1 MRFTDRKDAGIRL
14 AKALEKYKGE
24 DVIVYAL
31 PRGGVPLGVEI
42 AKKLNAPLDLI
53 ITKKIGHPTNPEYAI
68 CALAEEGDPVCNPA
82 EVDGIDP
89 HWLEEETTRIR
100 NEIKRRREKFSGEII
115 THSVEG
121 KTAIIVDDGIATG
134 FTMIAA
140 INEMKRRKPKK
151 IVVAIPVTPDD
162 TAEKLKSMV
171 DDLVALDIDVFY
183 QGAVGAYYDD
193 FSQVDDSEVILLLK
207 SMAEEGDI

>member
-1 MRFTDRKDAGIRL
+1 MRFRDRKDAGIRL

-68 CALAEEGDPVCNPA
+68 CALAEGGDPVCNPA
-82 EVDGIDP
+82 EVDSIDP
-89 HWLEEETTRIR
+89 HWLEAEITRIR
-100 NEIKRRREKFSGEII
+100 TEIKRRRETYLGEI
-115 THSVEG
+115 TKHSVEG
-121 KTAIIVDDGIATG
+121 KIAIIVDDGIATG
-134 FTMIAA
+134 YTMIAA
-140 INEMKRRKPKK
+140 INEMKKHNPKR

-162 TAEKLKSMV
+162 TAEKLRSMV
-171 DDLVALDIDVFY
+171 DDLVSLDIDVFY

-193 FSQVDDSEVILLLK
+193 FSQVDDSEVLLLLK
-207 SMAEEGDI
+207 AMAKEGDI